1 MKYGKSDK
9 GYFIMVAKVDNGE
22 GKMGHKMGG
31 HMSEKEGEDMDE
43 SKSTDPLSKF
53 VPPYRGVSF
62 EEAGFKIGSVAGKE
76 TWIPTGEAAEKFTDE
91 ETSNKLAFQV
101 VGTDKYNPVIVDIS
115 SKIVKSDKVKEMAG
129 IPGKDLSE
137 QLHACL
143 ICEYKPGAEECCCAL
158 MSLVKPDKE
167 EEYES

>member
-9 GYFIMVAKVDNGE
+9 GYFVVVAKVGPQGGE
-22 GKMGHKMGG
+22 HMGMRHNDDT
-31 HMSEKEGEDMDE
+31 DM
-43 SKSTDPLSKF
+43 KTADPLAKF
-53 VPPYRGVSF
+53 IPPYRGVSF
-62 EEAGFKIGSVAGKE
+62 EEAGFKMGTVAGKE
-76 TWIPTGEAAEKFTDE
+76 TWMPTGEAAEKFTDE

-129 IPGKDLSE
+129 MSGKDLSE

-158 MSLVKPDKE
+158 MSLVKPEKEQDE
-167 EEYES
+167 EEYS

>member
-9 GYFIMVAKVDNGE
+9 GYFIMVAKVDKGE
-22 GKMGHKMGG
+22 GKMGHQMGG
-31 HMSEKEGEDMDE
+31 HMGEGEDMDE
-43 SKSTDPLSKF
+43 GKSSDPLSKF

-62 EEAGFKIGSVAGKE
+62 TEAGFKMGSVGGKE
-76 TWIPTGEAAEKFTDE
+76 TWIPTGESAEKFTDE

-101 VGTDKYNPVIVDIS
+101 VGNDKYNPVIVDIS
-115 SKIVKSDKVKEMAG
+115 SKVVKSDKVKEMAG
-129 IPGKDLSE
+129 MSGKDLSE

-158 MSLVKPDKE
+158 MSLVKPEKE